1 MIKQT
6 LGEVLEKKVT
16 LDVKGIDRLYL
27 NLYQPLLRTGGGG
40 PVFRE
45 NSQSDHSP
53 RPLTVIRRLSQC
65 PRPSPGHGDPTKVD
79 S

>member
-27 NLYQPLLRTGGGG
+27 NLYQPLLRTGGGW
-40 PVFRE
+40 PCF
-45 NSQSDHSP
+45 S
-53 RPLTVIRRLSQC
+53 
-65 PRPSPGHGDPTKVD
+65 
-79 S
+79 